1 MIRNTTI
8 ENDGGLYIEETIS
21 YNSPNWV
28 NSTPNFLR
36 IYATLY
42 YPENITQLSSG
53 VPGLLL
59 IHGLNQDHG
68 EMLPMGETIAT
79 LPCVVLMPDLP
90 GMGLS
95 QGPVPAP
102 SNFYYQGNYNAS
114 ADYYLCLCSA
124 IQGIRVIETLNFVNQ
139 SEIAVSGMSYGGL
152 LSMYLGGIYYQHVH
166 LVMPM
171 SAIGEFNDTNI
182 ENTLYLLLGQQK
194 SAIPASFW
202 NNQMHFFDPI
212 YYMNT
217 PYYPPICWMMGTSD
231 EIFYYECINGTYN
244 NTPLLTEKY
253 LETYPNF
260 HHAQANSQFTIM
272 YLLNYQFLNGPAPP
286 SIQITSFNIISDLI
300 GDRALIEVNVT
311 NSQHVQSLEI
321 VYSYKD
327 LFADPWLR
335 TTMTLVS
342 TNGNTRYI

>member
-1 MIRNTTI
+1 
-8 ENDGGLYIEETIS
+8 
-21 YNSPNWV
+21 
-28 NSTPNFLR
+28 
-36 IYATLY
+36 
-42 YPENITQLSSG
+42 
-53 VPGLLL
+53 
-59 IHGLNQDHG
+59 
-68 EMLPMGETIAT
+68 
-79 LPCVVLMPDLP
+79 
-90 GMGLS
+90 
-95 QGPVPAP
+95 
-102 SNFYYQGNYNAS
+102 
-114 ADYYLCLCSA
+114 
-124 IQGIRVIETLNFVNQ
+124 
-139 SEIAVSGMSYGGL
+139 
-152 LSMYLGGIYYQHVH
+152 
-166 LVMPM
+166 
-171 SAIGEFNDTNI
+171 
-182 ENTLYLLLGQQK
+182 
-194 SAIPASFW
+194 
-202 NNQMHFFDPI
+202 MHFFDPI